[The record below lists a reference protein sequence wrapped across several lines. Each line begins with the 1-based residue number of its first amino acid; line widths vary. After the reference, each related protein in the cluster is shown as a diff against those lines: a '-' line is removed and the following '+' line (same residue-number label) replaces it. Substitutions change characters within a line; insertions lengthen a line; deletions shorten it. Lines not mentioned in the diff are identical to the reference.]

1 MFSSS
6 KKKSP
11 QVSVD
16 KFSSLLSGNVD
27 LVGDM
32 QFQDGLKILGT
43 VKGNVRHK
51 PGAASLLALSAEG
64 RIEGNVS
71 CYDALIDG
79 TIIGDLYVEHLLE
92 LHSNA
97 RVTGNIQYRQL
108 SMENGATVDGKLTR
122 LAEGEEPKPL
132 EAKVSKIEA
141 TPVAAPPATL
151 LLEAEPVTEQ
161 GYVPGAPRKNKA

>member
-1 MFSSS
+1 MFSNS
-6 KKKSP
+6 KKKGP

-16 KFSSLLSGNVD
+16 KFSSLLSGNVS
-27 LVGDM
+27 LVGDL
-32 QFQDGLKILGT
+32 QFEDGLKVLGT
-43 VKGNVRHK
+43 VKGNVSHK

-71 CYDALIDG
+71 SYDALIDG

-97 RVTGNIQYRQL
+97 RIVGNIRYRQL

-122 LAEGEEPKPL
+122 LNDTEDSKPL
-132 EAKVSKIEA
+132 ELPAPSRATAEA
-141 TPVAAPPATL
+141 SEV
-151 LLEAEPVTEQ
+151 
-161 GYVPGAPRKNKA
+161 

>member
-1 MFSSS
+1 MFSS
-6 KKKSP
+6 KKKGP

-16 KFSSLLSGNVD
+16 KFSSLLSGNVS
-27 LVGDM
+27 LVGDL

-43 VKGNVRHK
+43 VKGNVSHK

-71 CYDALIDG
+71 SYDALIDG

-97 RVTGNIQYRQL
+97 RVVGNIRYRQL

-122 LAEGEEPKPL
+122 LNDGED
-132 EAKVSKIEA
+132 SK
-141 TPVAAPPATL
+141 
-151 LLEAEPVTEQ
+151 LLELPAPQAEP
-161 GYVPGAPRKNKA
+161 A